1 MEYEIN
7 RGVGREVEFR
17 GLTAR
22 YLFLFAGGLLGTF
35 LLIVVLYLAGTAQ
48 SICLGVGIVTAA
60 AVVAGTFRL
69 DRKYGRWGLMKLA
82 AARRRPRRI
91 RHRKRIV
98 RILSS
103 PQTPLD
109 QLSNL

>member
-35 LLIVVLYLAGTAQ
+35 LLVVVLYLAGTAQ
-48 SICLGVGIVTAA
+48 SICLGSVSS
-60 AVVAGTFRL
+60 RQ
-69 DRKYGRWGLMKLA
+69 
-82 AARRRPRRI
+82 RR
-91 RHRKRIV
+91 
-98 RILSS
+98 SS
-103 PQTPLD
+103 PERFVSIGNTD
-109 QLSNL
+109 AGD